1 MIGDYGVSAMLR
13 ENVMLSLDEAGLEGD
28 LSIPRDAVG
37 IVLFVNATA
46 SSGASAHHRMMV
58 EELNRFGIATLALD
72 LLTPDEEE
80 SNGSKWRFDI
90 DFLARRVVEAARWL
104 REYPDTQKLKL
115 GLLGA
120 NTGAAAVLVAAS
132 ELPRQVKANV
142 VYSGRTDLA
151 GDALPNVQ
159 APTLFVV
166 GNSDRENVEL
176 NRRAAEQLKCE
187 HHTEKVPGATHT
199 FLEEGT
205 FERASELTRQWFDWY
220 LTR

>member
-1 MIGDYGVSAMLR
+1 MIGDYGVGASVR
-13 ENVMLSLDEAGLEGD
+13 ENVILSLDEVGIEGD
-28 LSIPRDAVG
+28 LSIPCDPVG

-46 SSGASAHHRMMV
+46 STGVSAHRRMII
-58 EELNRFGIATLALD
+58 EELNRFNIATLSLD
-72 LLTPDEEE
+72 LLTPEEE
-80 SNGSKWRFDI
+80 ENDGSKWRFDI
-90 DFLARRVVEAARWL
+90 DFLTRRVVEAARWL

-120 NTGAAAVLVAAS
+120 NTGAAAVLVAAA
-132 ELPRQVKANV
+132 ELPRQVRANV

-151 GDALPNVQ
+151 GDALQKVE
-159 APTLFVV
+159 APTLFIV
-166 GNSDRENVEL
+166 GSADRENVEL
-176 NRRAAEQLKCE
+176 NRRASENLKCE